1 METFS
6 FSSNIIAALN
16 SLPLELLLELTTLEI
31 CGIEMEDVG

>member
-6 FSSNIIAALN
+6 LSSNIIAALN
-16 SLPLELLLELTTLEI
+16 PLELLLELTTLEI